1 MSYIITSSSQDRY
14 SSTKY
19 GIEKSYSYENY
30 LSNPLQIPPNSQVAL
45 ESIKFVRLP
54 VFTFLSD
61 TENKL
66 AYYWF
71 GEDKTPTTGWTS
83 IDDTKSAPASFTL
96 PKGTYSTEQLAG
108 AIQDAI
114 RSVQYHTV
122 DKPVIVTANYTTAG
136 AFEGFTYN
144 FEQKDDYTANYT
156 PPTAY
161 ACVPLTGD
169 QLGPGTG
176 LLTYSV
182 SGTTG
187 TLTGWKSDAATAKPG
202 SVIFPQHPIS
212 LTTGEIVYNIS
223 NTGEYHDA
231 TGKPKG
237 GWITGLTR
245 PQRASTSASKVG
257 NDWVQL
263 GDVSWVH
270 PSYYD
275 VSVPTANG
283 GKSVDGWPGGGTAV
297 HGYYDYAIGVCPVN
311 GVPAK
316 LEVVAIA
323 KQDANTTRRKA
334 CPYYKSTDAS
344 NLFSALND
352 YYNMTDNA
360 TGGGFPDVGASGTP
374 ALKNIQKIRLQPKG
388 EYINIDVYAG
398 ILDQSQLPAKVIYN
412 NAWTPLVNHNA
423 SSIADGISLPPIN
436 MNKWAL
442 FPKVTMF
449 AIDLADANKQSIDI
463 ESYIAATDL
472 ATSTTWYGKKCWW
485 TKAHND
491 GIDAEKTID
500 LRVLNDYAKPAFGV
514 TTYSGNKIIA
524 EYNNQMV
531 LQNST
536 DWDPGSYITPE
547 PTLGPL
553 LGWKTEDYLY
563 KGMAGYSGSN
573 DVNTYV
579 SPDDEANIPNAEAT
593 HSLFVRCPTLTQ
605 QSSNFGKGSMSKIIY
620 HCPMFSNTG
629 KSSGS
634 LFFQPAERVYIDLGN
649 RETLHLNQISLEV
662 VDKNEQL
669 ATDLT
674 GSTTICLHIKQK

>member
-14 SSTKY
+14 SSTKF
-19 GIEKSYSYENY
+19 GIEKSFSYENY
-30 LSNPLQIPPNSQVAL
+30 LSNPLQVPPNSQVAL

-71 GEDKTPTTGWTS
+71 GEDKTPSAGWNS
-83 IDDTKSAPASFTL
+83 IDDTKSAPASFSL
-96 PKGTYSTEQLAG
+96 PKGTYSTEQLAS

-156 PPTAY
+156 PPAAY
-161 ACVPLTGD
+161 ACVPKTGD

-176 LLTYSV
+176 LLSYSV

-187 TLTGWKSDAATAKPG
+187 TLTGWKSDSATAKPG

-237 GWITGLTR
+237 GWIIGLTR
-245 PQRASTSASKVG
+245 PQRASTSADKVG
-257 NDWVQL
+257 DDWDQL

-275 VSVPTANG
+275 FAAPLANG
-283 GKSVDGWPGGGTAV
+283 GNAVQGWPGGATAV
-297 HGYYDYAIGVCPVN
+297 HGHFDYAIGVCPVN

-316 LEVVAIA
+316 LEVVATA
-323 KQDANTTRRKA
+323 KNNETTRRKA
-334 CPYYKSTDAS
+334 CPYYNSTNAS
-344 NLFSALND
+344 NLFSGLND
-352 YYNMTDNA
+352 YYNMTDNS
-360 TGGGFPDVGASGTP
+360 TGGGFPDVSGSNTP
-374 ALKNIQKIRLQPKG
+374 ALKNIEKIRLQPRG
-388 EYINIDVYAG
+388 EYINIDVYAD
-398 ILDQSQLPAKVIYN
+398 ILDQGALPSVSYAK
-412 NAWTPLVNHNA
+412 AWTPLVNHDA
-423 SSIADGISLPPIN
+423 TAVSDGLSLPPIN

-442 FPKVTMF
+442 FPKVSMF
-449 AIDLADANKQSIDI
+449 AIDSADANKQTIDI

-472 ATSTTWYGKKCWW
+472 ATTTTWYGEKCWF
-485 TKAHND
+485 TKAHGD
-491 GIDAEKTID
+491 GKDTEKDID
-500 LRVLNDYAKPAFGV
+500 LRDLNDYGQAAVGV
-514 TTYSGNKIIA
+514 TSHAGHKIIST
-524 EYNNQMV
+524 YNNQMV
-531 LQNST
+531 LQKSD
-536 DWDPGSYITPE
+536 DWVPESYVTPE

-553 LGWKTEDYLY
+553 LGWKSEDYLY
-563 KGMAGYSGSN
+563 QGMAGHSGTH

-579 SPDDEANIPNAEAT
+579 SPDDEANIPDAEAT

-634 LFFQPAERVYIDLGN
+634 LFFQPSERVYIDLGN
-649 RETLHLNQISLEV
+649 KETLNLNQLTLEV

-674 GSTTICLHIKQK
+674 GNTTICLHIKQK